1 MVRVAPA
8 CCLSTFAPRIQKPG
22 LNQPTALQP
31 LDEQCCCPAPTCY
44 DPQPSLI
51 ALQAMHEQYARL
63 LHQRR
68 LEQESAAAAAA
79 AASRNPVTSCSRA
92 AAAAVLAAAGQ
103 GAGRRRAKPAWQ
115 CDTSTSLREATLEAT
130 LRSQIAVTNGQVA
143 RKVSPQWGRVVM
155 MSN

>member
-1 MVRVAPA
+1 M
-8 CCLSTFAPRIQKPG
+8 LFSTDTLP
-22 LNQPTALQP
+22 PT
-31 LDEQCCCPAPTCY
+31 DH
-44 DPQPSLI
+44 SI

-103 GAGRRRAKPAWQ
+103 GRGRRHAKPAWR

-130 LRSQIAVTNGQVA
+130 LRSQAAATDGRGA
-143 RKVSPQWGRVVM
+143 RKVSPQWG
-155 MSN
+155 